1 VRELGAYPLNIAEI
15 LMIISLGQL
24 FYSRRL
30 AGLLKNRKFYKRFF
44 MDKSSVKLN
53 EVNKEIADDKLGVL
67 KHWRDT
73 RSMLPMHPKLVGKS
87 NVPTK

>member
-1 VRELGAYPLNIAEI
+1 
-15 LMIISLGQL
+15 
-24 FYSRRL
+24 
-30 AGLLKNRKFYKRFF
+30 

-73 RSMLPMHPKLVGKS
+73 RSMLPMHPKLIGKS